1 MAVTFL
7 AEHYDVPVKLTCD
20 RLEITCPNFITVTFG
35 QQNRISP
42 STSESKWHLCQVCWN
57 SLSAFLRYPLT
68 RTRWMDDQ
76 KHNAFKIKVLYYF
89 DALIGGNKWL
99 PNLHLLP
106 LFPLS
111 QDLLTSIIQNE
122 VSLPLKALPPPLSIN
137 SIISLPLSP
146 ISSLFLSLSL
156 SLRRKWIP
164 TKYNATGMHH
174 YAWPST
180 PLHSGWGG
188 WERQS
193 ERGTR
198 GRERDTE
205 TERQRERYQTIDGY
219 ERRGGRGRG
228 RLPVTKQLLCQKNQE
243 DQTYTH
249 TRTQTHRHT
258 HTHKHIDAH
267 THMQS
272 KQGGGSM
279 ETSGSR
285 SVRTMLLRMTT
296 AY

>member
-122 VSLPLKALPPPLSIN
+122 VSLPLKALPPLSLLTLL
-137 SIISLPLSP
+137 SLYLSLPFRLSF
-146 ISSLFLSLSL
+146 SLYLSLSGG
-156 SLRRKWIP
+156 SEYP
-164 TKYNATGMHH
+164 
-174 YAWPST
+174 PST
-180 PLHSGWGG
+180 TPQACIIMPDLLLLCTAGEEG
-188 WERQS
+188 
-193 ERGTR
+193 ERGRVKEGHGGERETQR
-198 GRERDTE
+198 QRDRERD
-205 TERQRERYQTIDGY
+205 IK
-219 ERRGGRGRG
+219 
-228 RLPVTKQLLCQKNQE
+228 L
-243 DQTYTH
+243 
-249 TRTQTHRHT
+249 
-258 HTHKHIDAH
+258 
-267 THMQS
+267 
-272 KQGGGSM
+272 
-279 ETSGSR
+279 
-285 SVRTMLLRMTT
+285 
-296 AY
+296 